1 MEARPILNAD
11 VLEIIF
17 KQLSIRD
24 LLSALLVNRLWC
36 REAVPIYWKAPFS
49 YTEKRSMVASK
60 TYELFLKQEN
70 RTVSTLYD
78 YPLFLKELNFT
89 NLLATFGKYESFIKI
104 AAILQMLTNRGVR
117 LESLIMDNTG
127 ANNDKLYGSWTA
139 PEYASILSSLV
150 FVKIHTPF
158 QKNKVVKSLAKNCTT
173 LVCIC
178 CDIRPIRTTSR
189 E

>member
-49 YTEKRSMVASK
+49 YTSKRSMAASK
-60 TYELFLKQEN
+60 TYELFLEQGN
-70 RTVSTLYD
+70 RTLYD
-78 YPLFLKELNFT
+78 YPSFLKKLNFT
-89 NLLATFGKYESFIKI
+89 NLLTTLDASKRFIKI
-104 AAILQMLTNRGVR
+104 NAILRMLTNRGVC
-117 LESLIMDNTG
+117 LKSFIMDSTAG
-127 ANNDKLYGSWTA
+127 RLYGSWAA
-139 PEYASILSSLV
+139 PEYASVLSSLV
-150 FVKIHTPF
+150 FVKIYTPF
-158 QKNKVVKSLAKNCTT
+158 QKNDVVKSLAKNCTT
-173 LVCIC
+173 LVCVC
-178 CDIRPIRTTSR
+178 CDIRPIRTMFR